1 LGEVIGINF
10 ATTSGADN
18 ISFAIPINKVKIRLE
33 EYRTYGKFIRPY
45 LGVSY
50 QMISEYE
57 ALYYTDVVPGALVLR
72 VDPASPAFEA
82 GIERGDIVVKF
93 GEDEVNRSLADII
106 QEYAVGEEVSVTL
119 VREGEEQNITVVLG
133 EQD

>member
-1 LGEVIGINF
+1 
-10 ATTSGADN
+10 
-18 ISFAIPINKVKIRLE
+18 
-33 EYRTYGKFIRPY
+33 
-45 LGVSY
+45 
-50 QMISEYE
+50 
-57 ALYYTDVVPGALVLR
+57 
-72 VDPASPAFEA
+72 
-82 GIERGDIVVKF
+82 VKF

>member
-1 LGEVIGINF
+1 
-10 ATTSGADN
+10 
-18 ISFAIPINKVKIRLE
+18 
-33 EYRTYGKFIRPY
+33 
-45 LGVSY
+45 
-50 QMISEYE
+50 MISEYE

-72 VDPASPAFEA
+72 VDPASPAFQA

-106 QEYAVGEEVSVTL
+106 QEYAVDEEVSVTI
-119 VREGEEQNITVVLG
+119 VRDGEEQNITVVLG